1 TVTAVPTH
9 LIAAM
14 LALLRSTPAAADAGD
29 PGPRQN
35 SSKERHM
42 PDVKLIGENY
52 TPPDLI
58 AKVTGRARYAEDY
71 RIDGMLFAKLLLS
84 PMPHARVRRVDT
96 RAAQAIPGVKAV
108 LTAADLPDL
117 RGAERA
123 LTHEPLYQGEPIVAV
138 AAVDELTAAEAVER
152 IDLDLE
158 PLSFV
163 VDPLESLRPNGPNA
177 RLQGNVW
184 GPLPPPAAG
193 GAVGQ
198 PPRPQIRTL

>member
-1 TVTAVPTH
+1 MFCGRRCTRRQAPGVSGGRRRSRPWPGCEARTAR
-9 LIAAM
+9 
-14 LALLRSTPAAADAGD
+14 RSPDRPRTGVRPRSAPAAADAGD

-96 RAAQAIPGVKAV
+96 RAAQAIYVVKAV

-117 RGAERA
+117 SGAEA
-123 LTHEPLYQGEPIVAV
+123 GLINEPRYQGASILYV
-138 AAVDELTAAEAVER
+138 AAVEEFTAH
-152 IDLDLE
+152 
-158 PLSFV
+158 
-163 VDPLESLRPNGPNA
+163 
-177 RLQGNVW
+177 
-184 GPLPPPAAG
+184 
-193 GAVGQ
+193 GA
-198 PPRPQIRTL
+198 